1 MRGRN
6 LADAAEDRAGVA
18 GVGNVNLGPA
28 DPCADRRRARK
39 GGIDLLRGKAIC
51 WTSFGVEG
59 AGGRGGLVELQGLAS
74 GEVQLHCE
82 E

>member
-39 GGIDLLRGKAIC
+39 GGIDLLRERATC
-51 WTSFGVEG
+51 WTSFGVER
-59 AGGRGGLVELQGLAS
+59 AGG
-74 GEVQLHCE
+74 GEGS
-82 E
+82 